1 MNIPEK
7 LFIDLVQK
15 SDIIIDNLLEKL
27 SYKQILALKNEID
40 NLPID
45 QYITNQLIIDRINFL
60 KNKNKNENKN
70 KNFNLDINNFIF
82 DNPKINDDFLNQD
95 FFIEGKKKSKKINT
109 PSSCLSSGELEF
121 IENL

>member
-1 MNIPEK
+1 MNIPDE
-7 LFIDLVQK
+7 LFINIVK
-15 SDIIIDNLLEKL
+15 RAEIIFDNLLKKL
-27 SYKQILALKNEID
+27 SNQQIFALKNELD

-60 KNKNKNENKN
+60 KNKNKI
-70 KNFNLDINNFIF
+70 KNFNLDINKYIF

-95 FFIEGKKKSKKINT
+95 FFIEGKKNSKKINT

>member
-1 MNIPEK
+1 MNIPDE
-7 LFIDLVQK
+7 LFINIVERAE
-15 SDIIIDNLLEKL
+15 IIFDNLLKKL
-27 SYKQILALKNEID
+27 SNQQILALKNELD

-60 KNKNKNENKN
+60 KNKNKN
-70 KNFNLDINNFIF
+70 FNLDINKYIF
-82 DNPKINDDFLNQD
+82 DNP
-95 FFIEGKKKSKKINT
+95 KINT

>member
-60 KNKNKNENKN
+60 KNKNKN
-70 KNFNLDINNFIF
+70 FNLDINNFIF